1 MSVMLLE
8 TQVTYAED
16 ASVMEQVSAETEKS
30 GSITVKPATL
40 TEMETGKSYLITTPA
55 NKDTKYSFKYVP
67 EKSAGYNLQY
77 WEKSNM
83 NIVDT
88 VVLSEEGKQLASGCG
103 YYMLEAGKEYFFEI
117 VASSNTKAQSGSG
130 SLIMEEYCPW
140 EECVTVKNNIA
151 TGLTNEFRI
160 VHIPEGVTGMA
171 RNISFN
177 TLYIGTLVLPES
189 MQKIDFLDLW
199 YAYYQYYVS
208 GDNGRYLSDDGV
220 LYDWTDKTLRVC
232 PPKREGVYQVK
243 EGTERI
249 DAEAF
254 KSTDLTEL
262 YLPDSVK
269 EIDYTAF
276 SSNTLKRIQLPAHV
290 ENLSARAFYDLYALE
305 SLEIPEYSESYETRE
320 GVLFR
325 KYDSFAPSEEF
336 VLIFYPIGK
345 QDHSY
350 TIPDD
355 VVELGSGSFARRT
368 KYNDWNP
375 DRNLKYLTIPQT
387 VRSCTDF
394 LTTMEGNERY
404 AEITLKGYEDSAA
417 HKYWQERYSHIEKI
431 KWKTIDGDEGDEK
444 REFTLG
450 RDNNSFYH
458 WKLEDKESGFFGTDG
473 IYLTDED
480 YDKLFDHEMDDGI
493 RDELRNRINGKTE
506 WIGSCYG
513 IASVMG
519 RVFNQ
524 DLDISDISDS
534 GKSCIY
540 DLEKPNQDPKYF
552 SAISYYQLM
561 QWINNDN
568 ELAYVFNIRPGSL
581 KHIKACILD
590 IMVGKESQKVSTPE
604 EFQTFFQTAINE
616 LAQGEILMLG
626 IPSHSVLM
634 TDYKVTEYGYSF
646 EIYDENSVGKTY
658 PAGEFYELTTN
669 KDFTQFSC
677 AGLMVEDDYKN
688 KETLNE
694 RNFGYLSLERTADV
708 EKKTENRMS
717 GGKGVIFMDALDPIT
732 IQDSEGKILSS
743 NGETDVKV
751 TMEVKDLKII
761 KSDLGDKTEGE
772 EESINCKFT
781 VDAGDNYTISNL
793 GTETDVS
800 IYNDNGYL
808 SLMGKEIISADLT
821 PGEEIIIKGGK
832 NYSFTAVIDT
842 DEKVADNET
851 GLISVSAIADGIVTL
866 QTSGDTVKI
875 TSEDSVRNLEI
886 ESFVGNESKPLEIK
900 GQNDDVLEAGEVVN
914 VKATDFKGGFPD
926 PENPDPENPNPENPD
941 PENPDPEN
949 PNPENPDPEN
959 PNPEKPDSENQQNDI
974 EEDKGNN
981 DINTEKEEKENQDKT
996 PATGDGQGLIYLL
1009 YALGLSSMTAGAI
1022 VCKRKKK
1029 K

>member
-1 MSVMLLE
+1 MSVMLLG

-276 SSNTLKRIQLPAHV
+276 SSNTLKRLNLSYQV
-290 ENLSARAFYDLYALE
+290 ENVQEIFGRLYALE
-305 SLEIPEYSESYETRE
+305 TINVTAGNPRYESRE
-320 GVLFR
+320 GVLLR
-325 KYDSFAPSEEF
+325 KQEDGTYSLAY
-336 VLIFYPIGK
+336 YPIGK
-345 QDHSY
+345 IDSTY
-350 TIPDD
+350 TIPKDVSELEPYCFLRFGTSESDD
-355 VVELGSGSFARRT
+355 MQI
-368 KYNDWNP
+368 
-375 DRNLKYLTIPQT
+375 RNLKMIVIPETVTKPIHSTVEPTQRGGLTHIIIKG
-387 VRSCTDF
+387 S
-394 LTTMEGNERY
+394 EGSE
-404 AEITLKGYEDSAA
+404 A
-417 HKYWQERYSHIEKI
+417 HKYWQRISEGMKKYIHWVSLEKVNL
-431 KWKTIDGDEGDEK
+431 GFE
-444 REFTLG
+444 LG
-450 RDNNSFYH
+450 RDNNSFCHYDYT
-458 WKLEDKESGFFGTDG
+458 DKNSGFYEVDRY
-473 IYLTDED
+473 YLTDED
-480 YDKLFDHEMDDGI
+480 YNKLFQIPMNEGTQKWL
-493 RDELRNRINGKTE
+493 RDNINGDVK
-506 WIGSCYG
+506 WHGACFGSTVTLGLIYNG
-513 IASVMG
+513 KLSV
-519 RVFNQ
+519 
-524 DLDISDISDS
+524 SDISNS
-534 GKSCIY
+534 GKQSIFDLSLPRY
-540 DLEKPNQDPKYF
+540 DKK
-552 SAISYYQLM
+552 
-561 QWINNDN
+561 
-568 ELAYVFNIRPGSL
+568 
-581 KHIKACILD
+581 
-590 IMVGKESQKVSTPE
+590 
-604 EFQTFFQTAINE
+604 
-616 LAQGEILMLG
+616 
-626 IPSHSVLM
+626 
-634 TDYKVTEYGYSF
+634 
-646 EIYDENSVGKTY
+646 
-658 PAGEFYELTTN
+658 
-669 KDFTQFSC
+669 
-677 AGLMVEDDYKN
+677 
-688 KETLNE
+688 
-694 RNFGYLSLERTADV
+694 YLSTLHYYHLLQNFDV
-708 EKKTENRMS
+708 RDRA
-717 GGKGVIFMDALDPIT
+717 I
-732 IQDSEGKILSS
+732 
-743 NGETDVKV
+743 
-751 TMEVKDLKII
+751 
-761 KSDLGDKTEGE
+761 
-772 EESINCKFT
+772 
-781 VDAGDNYTISNL
+781 
-793 GTETDVS
+793 
-800 IYNDNGYL
+800 
-808 SLMGKEIISADLT
+808 
-821 PGEEIIIKGGK
+821 
-832 NYSFTAVIDT
+832 AVIKTSFWEIDT
-842 DEKVADNET
+842 PSEKVADMFEEIISYIDQRKTVIMTTDNHAVLITGYEET
-851 GLISVSAIADGIVTL
+851 GDGYIFQIYDLNSVNELTPKGDIYHMTVNSDLTEFSCPEIGLSRKQQKEIVAMLPEKIEPKSAYEIAENVTNIIVDATKKVRITDADGKYLSNNGEKWSGDMKVEDIQFIRNAVGDKDSSKQRFIVTGESSYIFSDTAENVE
-866 QTSGDTVKI
+866 TSVFNEQEYISLRGKGIESAEVILGEGIHLYGDDYSFRVVISTENEVAENEEGLIAISGNAKGNVEITVDYDTVSVN
-875 TSEDSVRNLEI
+875 SEKGI
-886 ESFVGNESKPLEIK
+886 EEIK
-900 GQNDDVLEAGEVVN
+900 AESYVKNDSIQLEVPEKLGAGKKENIVV
-914 VKATDFKGGFPD
+914 GD
-926 PENPDPENPNPENPD
+926 PENPD
-941 PENPDPEN
+941 
-949 PNPENPDPEN
+949 PENPDPEN